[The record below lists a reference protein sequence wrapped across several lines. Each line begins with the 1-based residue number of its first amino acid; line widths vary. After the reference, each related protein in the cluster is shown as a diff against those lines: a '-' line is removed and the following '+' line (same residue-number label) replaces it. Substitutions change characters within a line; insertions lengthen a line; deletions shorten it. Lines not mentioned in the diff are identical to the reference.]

1 MTVHTHIWPTLNGQR
16 IGVRLGPFTTPVVID
31 GFVIQASGGLTV
43 AQPRQ
48 LEGADGQLLP
58 PEEAFRF
65 AIGDPGLIELSPV
78 ADPDW
83 AFATYDGFEMLTV
96 TVDEG

>member
-1 MTVHTHIWPTLNGQR
+1 MTVHTFIWPTLNGER
-16 IGVRLGPFTTPVVID
+16 IGVRLGPFTAPVVID

-48 LEGADGQLLP
+48 LEDEFGQPLP

-65 AIGDPGLIELSPV
+65 AIGNPGLIELGG

-83 AFATYDGFEMLTV
+83 AFATYDGFELQAV
-96 TVDEG
+96 TVEEA